1 MSRTYFGT
9 DGVRGIVG
17 DDLTPELVQ
26 RLGKAATLWSKGG
39 RVFVGR
45 DTRGSGPELE
55 EAFARGIV
63 EAGGNAVLAGVL
75 PTPAVALLALDLG
88 VVVSAS
94 HNPPE
99 YNGIKIFDRDGRKLT
114 DAAEE
119 EIEALL
125 DAEGPGGG
133 KIDRVDVA
141 TDSYLE
147 HIVERFGSDLSG
159 LHVAVDCANGA
170 YSAIAPR
177 AFEQLGAEV
186 TAIGAEPN
194 GTNINLG
201 CGATDLSLLQR
212 TVLQE
217 DFDLGVAFDGDG
229 DRMLAVDANGAPVDG
244 DQILAILADH
254 LGVDLVALQRV
265 VTSGRFDLGVAFD
278 GDGDRMLAVDA
289 DGNSLDGDQIVAI
302 LALHLGVDVVAV
314 TTMSNLGFHKL
325 MEQHGVRVVTTDVGD
340 RYVLEA
346 LEREGGLLGG
356 EQSGHI
362 IYLKDHVTGDGLA
375 AALLLCAALEG
386 RTLAEAAAVLPRYPQ
401 AKNNVRVATKSLSDD
416 LFAEIERLNTEL
428 DGSGRILVR
437 ASGTEPFVRVLAEA
451 ENPWKAQELCARI
464 SALVTRELG

>member
-1 MSRTYFGT
+1 MTRRFFGT
-9 DGVRGIVG
+9 DGVRGVVG
-17 DDLTPELVQ
+17 EDLTPELIE

-45 DTRGSGPELE
+45 DTRASGPELE

-99 YNGIKIFDRDGRKLT
+99 YNGIKIFDRDGQKLT
-114 DAAEE
+114 DSDEV
-119 EIEALL
+119 EIESLL
-125 DAEGPGGG
+125 EAEGPADGE
-133 KIDRVDVA
+133 IDRVSVA

-147 HIVERFGSDLSG
+147 HITERFGSDLSG
-159 LHVAVDCANGA
+159 LRIAVDCANGA
-170 YSAIAPR
+170 YSAIAPQ

-186 TAIGAEPN
+186 TAIGAEPD
-194 GTNINLG
+194 GTNINVG

-212 TVLQE
+212 TVLTG

-229 DRMLAVDANGAPVDG
+229 DRMLAVDANGAAVDG
-244 DQILAILADH
+244 DQILATLADH
-254 LGVDLVALQRV
+254 LGVDLVA
-265 VTSGRFDLGVAFD
+265 VTV
-278 GDGDRMLAVDA
+278 MT
-289 DGNSLDGDQIVAI
+289 NY
-302 LALHLGVDVVAV
+302 
-314 TTMSNLGFHKL
+314 GFHRFAEERGIRL
-325 MEQHGVRVVTTDVGD
+325 VTTDVGD

-346 LEREGGLLGG
+346 LRREGGLLGG

-386 RTLAEAAAVLPRYPQ
+386 RTLAEAAAVLSRFPQ
-401 AKNNVRVATKSLSDD
+401 AKENVRVATKNLSDV
-416 LFAEIERLNTEL
+416 LLQEIQRLNAEL
-428 DGSGRILVR
+428 DGSGRIVVR
-437 ASGTEPFVRVLAEA
+437 PSGTEPVVRVLAEA